1 VQVTHHEVNPPMVK
15 TKEMSI
21 KTKSNSIKMH
31 HSISARRIMDFI
43 FVTYVIPNNQGSCP
57 MNEVIIIITE
67 PIKYFQNLFSEC
79 TPVL

>member
-1 VQVTHHEVNPPMVK
+1 
-15 TKEMSI
+15 
-21 KTKSNSIKMH
+21 
-31 HSISARRIMDFI
+31 
-43 FVTYVIPNNQGSCP
+43 

>member
-1 VQVTHHEVNPPMVK
+1 VQVTHHEVNPSKK

-21 KTKSNSIKMH
+21 KTKSNSDQKMH
-31 HSISARRIMDFI
+31 LISARRIMAI
-43 FVTYVIPNNQGSCP
+43 FVTYVIPNNQESCP

>member
-1 VQVTHHEVNPPMVK
+1 MVK
-15 TKEMSI
+15 QRNEHKQSQI
-21 KTKSNSIKMH
+21 GSNASF
-31 HSISARRIMDFI
+31 ISARRIMDTFI